1 MVRIVFGDPRIAPQ
15 PSDVNRIL
23 AEMKLSLR

>member
-1 MVRIVFGDPRIAPQ
+1 MVRIIFDDLWIAPQ

-23 AEMKLSLR
+23 AEVKLSPR